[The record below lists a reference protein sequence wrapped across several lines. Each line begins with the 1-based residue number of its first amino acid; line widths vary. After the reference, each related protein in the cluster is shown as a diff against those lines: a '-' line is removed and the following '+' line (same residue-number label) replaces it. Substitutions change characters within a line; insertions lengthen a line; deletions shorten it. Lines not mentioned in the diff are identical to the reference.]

1 MKSNFP
7 FRSWLLI
14 DPAIVL
20 FANDAFYLAF
30 NNRDIVAMDQ
40 LWSRHTP
47 PVCIHPG
54 WSGLFSRDEII
65 ESWREIFDNDAAQ
78 ASIACHEPR
87 VLFQRDIISVI
98 CYEELSQG
106 WLVATNSFVLED
118 DLPKM
123 FHHQASQ
130 CINAPDISESRKPT
144 LQ

>member
-1 MKSNFP
+1 VKSNFHP
-7 FRSWLLI
+7 GGFQLI

-40 LWSRHTP
+40 LWSRHTQ

-54 WSGLFSRDEII
+54 WDGLFSRDEII
-65 ESWREIFDNDAAQ
+65 QSWRDIFDNDNAQ
-78 ASIACHEPR
+78 SSINCHQPR
-87 VLFQRDIISVI
+87 VLFQRDIISVV

-106 WLVATNSFVLED
+106 WLVATNSFVMED
-118 DLPKM
+118 ELPKI

-130 CINAPDISESRKPT
+130 CMNAPDISESEKPT